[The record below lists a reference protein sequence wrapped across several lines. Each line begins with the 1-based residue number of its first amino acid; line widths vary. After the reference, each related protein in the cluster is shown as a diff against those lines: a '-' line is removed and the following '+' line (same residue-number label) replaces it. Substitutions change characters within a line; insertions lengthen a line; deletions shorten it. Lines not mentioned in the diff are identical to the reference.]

1 MLLHHLL
8 SLYTT
13 INIRIFFYKHI
24 LNLLIL
30 INRLSII
37 FYNEIS
43 QKEGEIMKEYLN
55 TQPFETLIKG
65 KAPKSRD
72 HKWYPT
78 SINDYR
84 KAFKIDTSTSENK
97 ALLNNICCNM
107 QYLELLEKK
116 LSELELS
123 AVLRS
128 LTIKNYIITSMS
140 ILEGLF
146 TNIVKINGLW
156 NKIDKK
162 AISEANTNEIDYDD
176 KRILIRNTI
185 IEKIPKYYHRKD
197 SRETC

>member
-1 MLLHHLL
+1 
-8 SLYTT
+8 
-13 INIRIFFYKHI
+13 
-24 LNLLIL
+24 
-30 INRLSII
+30 
-37 FYNEIS
+37 
-43 QKEGEIMKEYLN
+43 MKEYLN

-107 QYLELLEKK
+107 QYLELLEKE